1 MKSKGAKQVD
11 IFREGESEEY
21 NSEVDGEI
29 ELDTAGVNYDILGVR
44 ERGCPIHT
52 PLLNLVL
59 RYEELPE
66 DFDEMLTF
74 DNLHRAR

>member
-1 MKSKGAKQVD
+1 MKSKGAKQVE

-29 ELDTAGVNYDILGVR
+29 ELDTAGVDYDILGVR
-44 ERGCPIHT
+44 ERSNQVHT
-52 PLLNLVL
+52 PLLNLIL

-74 DNLHRAR
+74 NNLHKAR

>member
-1 MKSKGAKQVD
+1 MKSKGAKQVE

-44 ERGCPIHT
+44 ERGCQIHT

-74 DNLHRAR
+74 DNLHKAR